1 MARGT
6 GRHEKTHEINKRTT
20 RCRGAWFL
28 PASERGCIRP
38 PAALTQA
45 GWLLE
50 EEETDQALS
59 ELAQTCINRSAVRSR
74 LGPGAL

>member
-20 RCRGAWFL
+20 RCRDAWFL
-28 PASERGCIRP
+28 LSSERGCIRP
-38 PAALTQA
+38 LAALTRR
-45 GWLLE
+45 GLLK

-59 ELAQTCINRSAVRSR
+59 ELTQTCINQERG
-74 LGPGAL
+74 LGPRAL